1 MSAQRDA
8 PSIAALLVFRTLVSD
23 AWAVLIEFL
32 RLLIGA
38 LGAAMRSHNDLL
50 VENLLLRHQLVVL
63 TRSGRPAKLRI
74 SDKLFWV
81 VVQRL
86 FRDWRRHLVLV
97 RPQTVIRWHR
107 RGWQLFWRWK
117 SRARVGRPRLSQE
130 VRELIAVMSRENSLW
145 GTERI
150 RGELLQLGFV
160 VSNRS
165 IRRYRW
171 RGPVVIPT
179 QTWRTFLANHRPQIW
194 AADLLT
200 VHTLTFQT
208 LYVLFF
214 IAHDR
219 RELIHFN
226 VTSHPTAAWV
236 WRQLVEATAW
246 GRKPRFLLRDRD
258 RVYGGDCAQRA
269 KGLGIETLLSPV
281 RAPRAKCHR
290 GAHGTDLPQ

>member
-1 MSAQRDA
+1 M
-8 PSIAALLVFRTLVSD
+8 
-23 AWAVLIEFL
+23 
-32 RLLIGA
+32 
-38 LGAAMRSHNDLL
+38 
-50 VENLLLRHQLVVL
+50 
-63 TRSGRPAKLRI
+63 
-74 SDKLFWV
+74 
-81 VVQRL
+81 
-86 FRDWRRHLVLV
+86 
-97 RPQTVIRWHR
+97 
-107 RGWQLFWRWK
+107 
-117 SRARVGRPRLSQE
+117 
-130 VRELIAVMSRENSLW
+130 
-145 GTERI
+145 
-150 RGELLQLGFV
+150 
-160 VSNRS
+160 
-165 IRRYRW
+165 
-171 RGPVVIPT
+171 
-179 QTWRTFLANHRPQIW
+179 ANHRPRIW

-281 RAPRAKCHR
+281 RAPRANAIAERMVRTFRNDCLDHLIVVNERHLVSLLREYVEYYNTHR
-290 GAHGTDLPQ
+290 PHRSLALQPPTPRGLPRAGPVGSRAILGGLHHSYERAA